1 MQTRVLG
8 RTGLEISRIGLG
20 AWAIGGGDYVFG
32 WGPQDDRESIAAIER
47 AVELGINWV
56 DTAPVYGLGRS
67 EEVIGRAIAGLGS
80 RRPLVFTK
88 CSLVWTDTQREPRHN
103 LEAASIHREVEASL
117 HRLGVD
123 AIDLMQI
130 HWPRFM
136 NASSPGSIEEAWTEL
151 AALKEAGKLRH
162 IGVSN
167 FRAADIERAAAIAP
181 VETLQPPYSMLRRG
195 IEAET
200 LPYCLAHGIGVIVYS
215 PMTSGLLSGRMTR
228 ERAASMPDD
237 DWRKRNPE
245 FQEPKLSANLALVE
259 VLRGV
264 GAPYGRSPGA
274 VAVAWALG
282 HPALT
287 AAIVGL
293 RRPQQVKEMVGA
305 ADLRLSEEDVKT
317 IEAALPRI

>member
-1 MQTRVLG
+1 MHTQMLG
-8 RTGLEISRIGLG
+8 NTGFEISRIGLG
-20 AWAIGGGDYVFG
+20 AWAIGGGDYAFG

-67 EEVIGRAIAGLGS
+67 EEVVGRAIAGLGS

-88 CSLVWTDTQREPRHN
+88 CSLVWTGTEREARHN
-103 LEAASIHREVEASL
+103 LEAASIRREVEASL
-117 HRLGVD
+117 RRLGVD

-130 HWPRFM
+130 HWPRFGDTV
-136 NASSPGSIEEAWTEL
+136 SPGSIEEAWTEL
-151 AALKEAGKLRH
+151 AALKKAGKLRH

-167 FRAADIERAAAIAP
+167 FRAADMERASAIAP
-181 VETLQPPYSMLRRG
+181 VETLQPPYSMLRRA

-200 LPYCLAHGIGVIVYS
+200 LPYCLAHDIGVIVYS

-228 ERAASMPDD
+228 ERVASMADD
-237 DWRKRNPE
+237 DWRKRHAE

-259 VLRGV
+259 VLRRV
-264 GAPYGRSPGA
+264 GAPYGRPPGA
-274 VAVAWALG
+274 VAVAWTLR
-282 HPALT
+282 HPAVT

-293 RRPQQVKEMVGA
+293 RRPQQVEEIA
-305 ADLRLSEEDVKT
+305 ADLQLSEEDVKT
-317 IEAALPRI
+317 IEAALPRT

>member
-1 MQTRVLG
+1 
-8 RTGLEISRIGLG
+8 
-20 AWAIGGGDYVFG
+20 
-32 WGPQDDRESIAAIER
+32 
-47 AVELGINWV
+47 
-56 DTAPVYGLGRS
+56 
-67 EEVIGRAIAGLGS
+67 
-80 RRPLVFTK
+80 
-88 CSLVWTDTQREPRHN
+88 
-103 LEAASIHREVEASL
+103 
-117 HRLGVD
+117 
-123 AIDLMQI
+123 
-130 HWPRFM
+130 
-136 NASSPGSIEEAWTEL
+136 
-151 AALKEAGKLRH
+151 
-162 IGVSN
+162 
-167 FRAADIERAAAIAP
+167 
-181 VETLQPPYSMLRRG
+181 
-195 IEAET
+195 
-200 LPYCLAHGIGVIVYS
+200 
-215 PMTSGLLSGRMTR
+215 
-228 ERAASMPDD
+228 MPDD